1 MKVNVPFG
9 HYAPFRDL
17 LDRVDWPPDYPM
29 LLLYAQADSVGRFLW
44 ARLGRARGRDL
55 LAQVRSGALVSEALT
70 RVLARPAGSGR
81 FLDEL
86 EAEWEHE
93 VRTGP

>member
-1 MKVNVPFG
+1 MTV
-9 HYAPFRDL
+9 
-17 LDRVDWPPDYPM
+17 
-29 LLLYAQADSVGRFLW
+29 
-44 ARLGRARGRDL
+44 
-55 LAQVRSGALVSEALT
+55 LAQVRSGALVSEALA

-86 EAEWEHE
+86 EIEWEHE